1 MLAPTDWPG
10 PTRRVRTRPLMGAL
24 MEARSR
30 FSLARMRAACW
41 AARLASASRSW
52 GFLRTRSFGS
62 SSKPMSFQL
71 RRAWAA
77 VAFSW
82 MSAASDLARAAS
94 ALMIWAPKSAGSSS
108 TRTSPFWKNAP
119 SWNLGEMWMTWPAT
133 RALSVVVVFVL
144 TVPCVIS
151 STGKSTGVRMSA
163 VVSWP
168 LSFLA

>member
-1 MLAPTDWPG
+1 MN
-10 PTRRVRTRPLMGAL
+10 GAL
-24 MEARSR
+24 MDARSR
-30 FSLARMRAACW
+30 LSLARERAACW

-82 MSAASDLARAAS
+82 MRAAS
-94 ALMIWAPKSAGSSS
+94 ERARLAWAVMIWVWKSAGSSVA
-108 TRTSPFWKNAP
+108 RISPFWKNAP
-119 SWNLGEMWMTWPAT
+119 SWNLGEIWMTLPDT
-133 RALSVVVVFVL
+133 RALSVVDIFVF
-144 TVPCVIS
+144 TVPWVVS

-163 VVSWP
+163 VVC
-168 LSFLA
+168 